1 MKITMHYE
9 IGVEN
14 LALYKTRR
22 DKILYYSK
30 IYSIIRSKNIIVC
43 VIMVMVFQYKSFTP
57 FTAIL
62 LNVHVMIVYKD
73 KRYETNAIL
82 VK

>member
-1 MKITMHYE
+1 
-9 IGVEN
+9 
-14 LALYKTRR
+14 
-22 DKILYYSK
+22 
-30 IYSIIRSKNIIVC
+30 
-43 VIMVMVFQYKSFTP
+43 MVMVFQYKSFTP

-62 LNVHVMIVYKD
+62 FDVHVMIVYGD